1 MIPTCINALES
12 FLADMLIFLMAA
24 LPFIAIVAVVV
35 IAVKIIRKRRK

>member
-1 MIPTCINALES
+1 MDPVLIGEILS
-12 FLADMLIFLMAA
+12 GLMLVFLVAA